1 MCGYYKT
8 PDLIKN
14 DIEYSLNLA
23 CFRKKTMDRYL
34 NQILDCNMN
43 NIFFISKLSVISF

>member
-8 PDLIKN
+8 PDLIIN

-23 CFRKKTMDRYL
+23 SFQKKRQLME
-34 NQILDCNMN
+34 I
-43 NIFFISKLSVISF
+43 